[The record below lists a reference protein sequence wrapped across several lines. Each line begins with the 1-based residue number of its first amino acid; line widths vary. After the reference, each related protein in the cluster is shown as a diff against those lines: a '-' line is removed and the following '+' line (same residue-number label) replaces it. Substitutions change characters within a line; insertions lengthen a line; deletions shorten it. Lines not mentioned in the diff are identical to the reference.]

1 MTVTGAVKK
10 SLFEYLVQCG
20 SDEADET
27 PKTVRFKVI
36 DSFQYIKIQLRGDS
50 ERTETKEIH
59 VKWAYLFISLVC
71 VSRPEFQL
79 SN

>member
-1 MTVTGAVKK
+1 MTVTGAVKT

-36 DSFQYIKIQLRGDS
+36 DSFQYSKIKLDGDS
-50 ERTETKEIH
+50 
-59 VKWAYLFISLVC
+59 
-71 VSRPEFQL
+71 
-79 SN
+79 

>member
-27 PKTVRFKVI
+27 LKTVRFKVI
-36 DSFQYIKIQLRGDS
+36 DYFQYIKIQLDGDS
-50 ERTETKEIH
+50 
-59 VKWAYLFISLVC
+59 
-71 VSRPEFQL
+71 
-79 SN
+79 

>member
-1 MTVTGAVKK
+1 MKEKIVLPCSLDLFHCSVTVTGAVKK

-50 ERTETKEIH
+50 
-59 VKWAYLFISLVC
+59 
-71 VSRPEFQL
+71 
-79 SN
+79 